1 MPTYEYRCE
10 KCGHEFEEFQSI
22 TAKPIKKCPKCGKP
36 AVKRLISA
44 GVGIIFR
51 GSGFYET
58 DYRSDQYKQA
68 AKKES
73 EAGKPETTA
82 TDAKADGKAG
92 AKSDATPD
100 AKPDSKSGEK
110 TESKTPPPTA
120 STPAVEKK
128 SAPAPKASK
137 SAKK

>member
-22 TAKPIKKCPKCGKP
+22 TARPIKKCPKCGKL

-73 EAGKPETTA
+73 EAGKPEATA
-82 TDAKADGKAG
+82 ADAKVDGKAG
-92 AKSDATPD
+92 AKSDAKPQ
-100 AKPDSKSGEK
+100 AKPDSQSGEK
-110 TESKTPPPTA
+110 TESKAPAATA
-120 STPAVEKK
+120 GAPVVEKK
-128 SAPAPKASK
+128 AASVPKASK

>member
-22 TAKPIKKCPKCGKP
+22 TAKPIKKCPKCGKLS
-36 AVKRLISA
+36 VKRLISA

-73 EAGKPETTA
+73 EAGKPETA
-82 TDAKADGKAG
+82 AADAKVDGKAG
-92 AKSDATPD
+92 AKSDAKRE
-100 AKPDSKSGEK
+100 AKSAEK
-110 TESKTPPPTA
+110 TESKSPAATA
-120 STPAVEKK
+120 SAPAVEKK
-128 SAPAPKASK
+128 AAPAPKASK

>member
-10 KCGHEFEEFQSI
+10 KCGHAFEEFQSI
-22 TAKPIKKCPKCGKP
+22 TARPIKKCPRCGKL

-73 EAGKPETTA
+73 DAGKPEPA
-82 TDAKADGKAG
+82 AADAKADAKAG
-92 AKSDATPD
+92 AKSDAKPD
-100 AKPDSKSGEK
+100 AKPDSKSSEK
-110 TESKTPPPTA
+110 TETKTPTPA
-120 STPAVEKK
+120 AGAPAVEKK
-128 SAPAPKASK
+128 AAPASK

>member
-10 KCGHEFEEFQSI
+10 KCGHAFEEFQSI
-22 TAKPIKKCPKCGKP
+22 TARPIKKCPKCGKL

-73 EAGKPETTA
+73 DAGKPESTA
-82 TDAKADGKAG
+82 ADAKADAKAG
-92 AKSDATPD
+92 AKSDAKPD
-100 AKPDSKSGEK
+100 AKPDSKSSEK
-110 TESKTPPPTA
+110 AEAKISAPA
-120 STPAVEKK
+120 AGAAAVEKK
-128 SAPAPKASK
+128 VAPALK

>member
-10 KCGHEFEEFQSI
+10 KCGHAFEEFQSI
-22 TAKPIKKCPKCGKP
+22 TARPIKKCPRCGKLS
-36 AVKRLISA
+36 VKRLISA

-73 EAGKPETTA
+73 DAGKPEPA
-82 TDAKADGKAG
+82 AADAKADAKAG
-92 AKSDATPD
+92 AKSDAKPD
-100 AKPDSKSGEK
+100 AKPDSKS
-110 TESKTPPPTA
+110 
-120 STPAVEKK
+120 
-128 SAPAPKASK
+128 SALSRLNIRIDGGPGGCGREARRKVYGNIH
-137 SAKK
+137 

>member
-10 KCGHEFEEFQSI
+10 KCGHAFEEFQSI
-22 TAKPIKKCPKCGKP
+22 TARPIKKCPNCGTL

-73 EAGKPETTA
+73 DAGKPESTA
-82 TDAKADGKAG
+82 ADAKADAKAG
-92 AKSDATPD
+92 AKSDAKPD
-100 AKPDSKSGEK
+100 AKPDSKSSEK
-110 TESKTPPPTA
+110 AETKIPAPAA
-120 STPAVEKK
+120 SATAVEKK
-128 SAPAPKASK
+128 VAPALK